1 MELCTLVCSVSHNDG
16 IFAHTVDVSR
26 STCSVCLLHKWV
38 CDSEHSVSS
47 AVHDAQGWS
56 LETLR
61 KYLYW
66 TKTSFQPTL
75 SPEAEALLTGFY
87 QAQRRLSDRSKA
99 LTTIRMLEGL
109 IRIAQVWF
117 PV

>member
-1 MELCTLVCSVSHNDG
+1 M
-16 IFAHTVDVSR
+16 
-26 STCSVCLLHKWV
+26 
-38 CDSEHSVSS
+38 
-47 AVHDAQGWS
+47 QGWS

-66 TKTSFQPTL
+66 AKASFQPTL
-75 SPEAEALLTGFY
+75 SPAAEALLTGFY

-109 IRIAQVWF
+109 IRIAQVRWLRLKNGPKYTF
-117 PV
+117 PLLCLE